1 MAMTD
6 KDELKRAVCEAID
19 RHGNEIIE
27 LGETI
32 LHHPET
38 GFNEVKTAA
47 LVAERMRALCLEP
60 QTGLAMTGIKGRLKH
75 DCLAASLG
83 TMYLISEGR
92 QRGATR
98 LHGSCFIN
106 ELCREISY
114 VRDPCFVSRRT
125 FSLADAQISHRCLGT
140 EERCAA
146 ISHGSR
152 CCPHDRAPAAFWT
165 GEH

>member
-1 MAMTD
+1 MDNLLYAEAAPD
-6 KDELKRAVCEAID
+6 SLQLGSGGGRARSPRRSAAPD
-19 RHGNEIIE
+19 RRPMHQSTKPHR
-27 LGETI
+27 LFFT
-32 LHHPET
+32 
-38 GFNEVKTAA
+38 
-47 LVAERMRALCLEP
+47 ER
-60 QTGLAMTGIKGRLKH
+60 
-75 DCLAASLG
+75 ASAR
-83 TMYLISEGR
+83 SAREGR

-98 LHGSCFIN
+98 LHESCFIN